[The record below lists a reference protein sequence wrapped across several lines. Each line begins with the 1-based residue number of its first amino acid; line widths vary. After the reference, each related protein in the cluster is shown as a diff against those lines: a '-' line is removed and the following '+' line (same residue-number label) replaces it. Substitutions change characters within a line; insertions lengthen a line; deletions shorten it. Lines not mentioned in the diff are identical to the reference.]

1 VTDLTAAEPIGA
13 PVPPPVVDPDIDG
26 VFHQPPSRDAKR
38 QAVAISTV
46 LAALLLHLILFALLL
61 AEWRT
66 AALPPVRPLQ
76 VRLVPEVPK
85 PPPPQPKPRP
95 PQPKAEPEKPKPKP
109 VAEATKPV
117 EPKPRESGPDEK
129 TEAAKHDKPNPA
141 PPPPLPVQPK
151 AEEIPPPP
159 TPLPQPPEPK
169 PTPPRVK
176 PKEAAIGRSVPMP
189 LDELPPALRP
199 QRPAA
204 PAVRNLVL
212 RLPSPGSGSAERDFA
227 GDAYLN
233 RLTQLLQRNRIY
245 PPADLFAGAL
255 SRFAVYGVVIEPS
268 GAVVNVTLIQPTGV
282 SVLDEDARE
291 MITNSSPFPHLPADY
306 PQLRTYLTVV
316 IPIYP
321 R

>member
-1 VTDLTAAEPIGA
+1 VTDLTTLEPLGA
-13 PVPPPVVDPDIDG
+13 PVPPPVVDPEIDG
-26 VFHQPPSRDAKR
+26 VFRLPPSRDAKR
-38 QAVAISTV
+38 QAVPLGTI
-46 LAALLLHLILFALLL
+46 LAALLLHLLLLAVLL

-66 AALPPVRPLQ
+66 VALPPVRPLE
-76 VRLVPEVPK
+76 VRLVQEAPK
-85 PPPPQPKPRP
+85 PPPSPPPKSAK
-95 PQPKAEPEKPKPKP
+95 PKAAPPKP
-109 VAEATKPV
+109 VAEATKPA

-151 AEEIPPPP
+151 AEAIPPPP

-176 PKEAAIGRSVPMP
+176 ATEAAIGKGVPVP
-189 LDELPPALRP
+189 LEELPPALRP

-204 PAVRNLVL
+204 PAIRNLTL
-212 RLPSPGSGSAERDFA
+212 RLPSRGSGNAERDFA

-233 RLTQLLQRNRIY
+233 QLLRLLERNRVY
-245 PPADLFAGAL
+245 PPTDDFAGAL

-268 GAVVNVTLIQPTGV
+268 GAVVNITLIQPTGV
-282 SVLDEDARE
+282 SVLDEAARE
-291 MITNSSPFPHLPADY
+291 MISNSSPFPRLPPDY
-306 PQLRTYLTVV
+306 PQIRTYLTVV